1 MSCLGAG
8 AGTRWSPVPGSR
20 VTRHVFVTFVT
31 SITPDTGRS
40 QQHTQH
46 QSMYLVQYLYSPDES
61 AQDPERARMENL
73 NYLLSKVFDGW
84 RMATNKVL
92 ITEPSP
98 SPGSV
103 PWSPPALA
111 TSPLLM
117 VSGCSPGCCCK
128 QGGQMS
134 MSYFCPR

>member
-20 VTRHVFVTFVT
+20 VTRHVFVSFVT

-40 QQHTQH
+40 QQHTT
-46 QSMYLVQYLYSPDES
+46 SVSYMYLVQYLSSQDES
-61 AQDPERARMENL
+61 VQDPERARMENL

-98 SPGSV
+98 SPAVSPAWNNGEEV
-103 PWSPPALA
+103 PRWGVAEIQKISPS
-111 TSPLLM
+111 TT
-117 VSGCSPGCCCK
+117 GRCYCCH
-128 QGGQMS
+128 
-134 MSYFCPR
+134 